1 MKPIKVVV
9 HGALGRMGK
18 EVINALCHDPEFQ
31 IVGAVE
37 KAVVQTSLALPDGKG
52 QVPFSAD
59 LVAILTECQ
68 PQVVVDF
75 SVAES
80 TKAAFPVILGRG
92 VNMVTGTTGLSQD
105 DLAEINHMAEAHK
118 VGVIAAPNF
127 SLGAVVLTCLARLAA
142 KHFDYAEVIEM
153 HHERKVDAPSGT
165 ALAAVRSMVQA
176 RGKPFIY
183 PPTTKESLSGCR
195 GGQLDGVAIHS
206 VRSPGYM
213 AHLEVILGIAGQTLT
228 LRHDQIS
235 REAFMPGVKLAV
247 KEVVKRKGLV
257 YGLDALFVL

>member
-9 HGALGRMGK
+9 HGASGRVGK
-18 EVINALCHDPEFQ
+18 EVVNALCHDPEFQ

-37 KAVVQTSLALPDGKG
+37 KAVDGKTLTLPG
-52 QVPFSAD
+52 GKGRVPFSAD
-59 LVAILTECQ
+59 LSAILSKCK
-68 PQVVVDF
+68 PHVVVDF
-75 SVAES
+75 SLADAAK
-80 TKAAFPVILGRG
+80 KALPVILSQN
-92 VNMVTGTTGLSQD
+92 VHVVTGTTGFSQE
-105 DLAEINHMAEAHK
+105 DLAELDRLAKAHK
-118 VGVIAAPNF
+118 VGIIAAPNF
-127 SLGAVVLTCLARLAA
+127 SMGAVVLTHLARLAA

-165 ALAAVRSMVQA
+165 ALAAARAMIEA

-213 AHLEVILGIAGQTLT
+213 AHLEVILGSAGQTLT
-228 LRHDQIS
+228 LRHDQSS

-247 KEVVKRKGLV
+247 KEVVRRKGLI
-257 YGLDALFVL
+257 YGLDSLLEL

>member
-9 HGALGRMGK
+9 HGALGRMGR
-18 EVINALCHDPEFQ
+18 EVTNALCQDPEFQ
-31 IVGAVE
+31 VVGAVE
-37 KAVVQTSLALPDGKG
+37 KAVSQASLLLPDGSG

-59 LVAILTECQ
+59 LRAILTECQ

-75 SVAES
+75 SIVEA
-80 TKAAFPVILGRG
+80 TRAAVPAVLGRG

-105 DLAEINHMAEAHK
+105 DLAEMRRLAEAHQ
-118 VGVIAAPNF
+118 VGVMVAPNF
-127 SLGAVVLTCLARLAA
+127 ALGAVVLMYLAKLAA
-142 KHFDYAEVIEM
+142 KHFDYAEIIEM
-153 HHERKVDAPSGT
+153 HHEKKVDAPSGT
-165 ALAAVRSMVQA
+165 ALAAARSMVQA
-176 RGKPFIY
+176 RGKPFVY

-213 AHLEVILGIAGQTLT
+213 AHLEVILGSAGQCLT

-247 KEVVKRKGLV
+247 KEVVRRKGLI
-257 YGLDALFVL
+257 YGLDALLEL